1 MTEIRKKIRRLNR
14 ETKKLL
20 LTPTAATLAAS
31 GIDLASGSDKVKH
44 GFFFPTAVT
53 LLKMHDYMAEVYA
66 KGDAEQ
72 IDALIEVYD
81 EEDTKLF
88 GRTVTAGGEA
98 AKLHT
103 QTTPESG
110 EALLAAGTGIY
121 LKATNTESS
130 GTGHAIVMIEYVDR

>member
-20 LTPTAATLAAS
+20 LTPAAATLAGS

-53 LLKMHDYMAEVYA
+53 LLKMHDYMAEIYA
-66 KGDAEQ
+66 RANSVDAV
-72 IDALIEVYD
+72 IEVYD
-81 EEDTKLF
+81 EADTKLF
-88 GRTVTAGGEA
+88 SRTVTAGGEA

-110 EALLAAGTGIY
+110 EAVLAAGTGIY

-130 GTGHAIVMIEYVDR
+130 GTGHAIVMIEYIDR

>member
-1 MTEIRKKIRRLNR
+1 MTQIRKKIGLLNR

-20 LTPTAATLAAS
+20 LTPTAATLAGS

-66 KGDAEQ
+66 RANSV
-72 IDALIEVYD
+72 DALIEVYD
-81 EEDTKLF
+81 EANTKLL

-98 AKLHT
+98 AQLHT
-103 QTTPESG
+103 KTTPESG
-110 EALLAAGTGIY
+110 EAILAAGTGIY

>member
-20 LTPTAATLAAS
+20 LTAAAATLAGS

-53 LLKMHDYMAEVYA
+53 LLKMHDYMAEIYA
-66 KGDAEQ
+66 RANSVDAV
-72 IDALIEVYD
+72 IEVYD
-81 EEDTKLF
+81 DAATKLF

-110 EALLAAGTGIY
+110 EAILAAGTGIY

>member
-20 LTPTAATLAAS
+20 LTPAAATLAGS

-53 LLKMHDYMAEVYA
+53 LLKMHDYMAELYA
-66 KGDAEQ
+66 RANSVDAV
-72 IDALIEVYD
+72 IEVYD
-81 EEDTKLF
+81 DADTKLF

-103 QTTPESG
+103 QTSPESG
-110 EALLAAGTGIY
+110 EAVLAAGTGIY

>member
-20 LTPTAATLAAS
+20 LTPAAATLAGS
-31 GIDLASGSDKVKH
+31 GIDLASGSEKVKH
-44 GFFFPTAVT
+44 GFFLPTAVT

-66 KGDAEQ
+66 RANSV
-72 IDALIEVYD
+72 DALIEVYD
-81 EEDTKLF
+81 EANTKLF

-103 QTTPESG
+103 QTSPESG
-110 EALLAAGTGIY
+110 EAVLAAGTGIY

-130 GTGHAIVMIEYVDR
+130 GTGHAIVMIEYVDM